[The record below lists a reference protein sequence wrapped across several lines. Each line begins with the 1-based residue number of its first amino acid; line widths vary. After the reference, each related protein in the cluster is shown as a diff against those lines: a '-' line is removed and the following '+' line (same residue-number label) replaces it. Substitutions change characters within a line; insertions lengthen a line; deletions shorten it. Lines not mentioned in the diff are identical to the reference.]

1 VWRYVVGRVA
11 QLVPTL
17 ALVTVL
23 LFTGLRL
30 LPGDPAEIMAGLEA
44 SPETVARLRQEWGY
58 DRPVVAQYLIYV
70 RNLLRGDFGQST
82 RTFAPVAL
90 ELPGRIR
97 ATIELATVAMAVA
110 VTLGIA
116 LGVASALRVHTWL
129 DYLGTAV
136 SLAGV
141 SVPIFWSG
149 LLLLLVFSVMLRWL
163 PAGGR
168 GEPAHLIL
176 PALALGAFAAGVV
189 ARQTRAAML
198 EVLTSDY
205 MTTARA
211 KGLSPARV
219 VIRHGLRNALLPVV
233 TIVGLQYGAML
244 GGSVLT
250 ENVFS
255 WPGLGS
261 YVVEALGA
269 RDYAAVQAAILV
281 FAVAFALVNLL
292 VDLSYGLLDPRIRHE

>member
-1 VWRYVVGRVA
+1 VWRYALGRVA

-17 ALVTVL
+17 VLVTAL
-23 LFTGLRL
+23 LFGGLRM

-44 SPETVARLRQEWGY
+44 TPETVARLRREWGY
-58 DRPVVAQYLIYV
+58 DQPVAVQYVAYL
-70 RNLLRGDFGQST
+70 RNLLRGNFGQST
-82 RTFAPVAL
+82 RTFAPVSY

-97 ATIELATVAMAVA
+97 ATIELATAAMVIAV
-110 VTLGIA
+110 VLGITLG
-116 LGVASALRVHTWL
+116 VVSALRVHSWI
-129 DYLGTAV
+129 DYLGTAT

-141 SVPIFWSG
+141 SIPIFWSG
-149 LLLLLVFSVMLRWL
+149 LVLLLVFSVALRWL

-168 GEPAHLIL
+168 GSLAHLVL
-176 PALALGAFAAGVV
+176 PALALGAFAAGVI

-198 EVLTSDY
+198 DVLSSDY
-205 MTTARA
+205 ITTARA
-211 KGLSPARV
+211 KGLPRMWI

-233 TIVGLQYGAML
+233 TLVGLQYGAML

-261 YVVEALGA
+261 YVVESLSA
-269 RDYAAVQAAILV
+269 RDYAAVQAAILI
-281 FAVAFALVNLL
+281 FAIAFATVNLL
-292 VDLSYGLLDPRIRHE
+292 VDVSYGALDPRIRHE